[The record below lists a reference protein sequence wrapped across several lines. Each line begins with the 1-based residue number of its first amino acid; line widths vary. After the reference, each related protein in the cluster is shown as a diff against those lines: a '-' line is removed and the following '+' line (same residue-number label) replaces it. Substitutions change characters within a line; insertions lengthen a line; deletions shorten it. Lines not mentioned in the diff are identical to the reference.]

1 MSQLDKIVGLT
12 VHKVIAKDGSWK
24 FSDSETILFTDGK
37 TIMEL
42 EEQDYYTYHDCST
55 SAREVEVYENSVMWE
70 RLNEEAI

>member
-12 VHKVIAKDGSWK
+12 VHKVITKDGSWK